1 MVFSESLKGY
11 NDETNVMEK
20 CNGEGVREHSTSAA
34 KIRTKQETLN
44 SYEKSMVALDR
55 VR

>member
-1 MVFSESLKGY
+1 MVISESLKGY
-11 NDETNVMEK
+11 VDETNVVEK
-20 CNGEGVREHSTSAA
+20 SYGDGVRRYSTSAA

-44 SYEKSMVALDR
+44 SCEKR

>member
-1 MVFSESLKGY
+1 MVVTESLKGY
-11 NDETNVMEK
+11 NDEANVMEK
-20 CNGEGVREHSTSAA
+20 CNVDGERRHSTSAA

-44 SYEKSMVALDR
+44 SCEKS

>member
-1 MVFSESLKGY
+1 MVVTESLKGY

-20 CNGEGVREHSTSAA
+20 CNGEGGRKHSTSAA
-34 KIRTKQETLN
+34 KMRTKQETLN
-44 SYEKSMVALDR
+44 SCEKS

>member
-1 MVFSESLKGY
+1 MVDSESLRGY
-11 NDETNVMEK
+11 RDETNVMEK
-20 CNGEGVREHSTSAA
+20 CSGDGERKHSTSAA

-44 SYEKSMVALDR
+44 SCEKS

>member
-1 MVFSESLKGY
+1 MVVSESLKGY
-11 NDETNVMEK
+11 DNETNVVEK
-20 CNGEGVREHSTSAA
+20 SYGDGVRKHSTSAA

-44 SYEKSMVALDR
+44 SCEKR